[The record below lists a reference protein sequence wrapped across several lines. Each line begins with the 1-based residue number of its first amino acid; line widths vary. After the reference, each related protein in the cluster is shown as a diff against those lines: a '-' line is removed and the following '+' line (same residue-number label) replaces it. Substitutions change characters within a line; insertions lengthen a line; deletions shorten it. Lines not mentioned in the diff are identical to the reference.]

1 MADIPARETLRGWM
15 WQPVWDVS
23 VARALAGSYY
33 ISGGCANEQASPD
46 MTIQVDELVTKAG
59 TTSAGN
65 VTIDAAHGT
74 LARMDILYQTV
85 AGAFAIHKG
94 DNAAIDDP
102 LGTYD
107 PSTHANWQGL
117 ASPYPKAAL
126 PAGGIPLY
134 IVYVGPAVTAIYD
147 GDLMPV
153 AARGIIIGDTW
164 AWETMTD
171 AGTIHTLGHTPVTGS
186 LSAYRN
192 GVLIMEGSGSGY
204 TRSGADVTLTTAR
217 GSDVILFHYQ
227 Y

>member
-15 WQPVWDVS
+15 WQPVWDV
-23 VARALAGSYY
+23 ATQRWQAGTYY
-33 ISGGCANEQASPD
+33 SSGGCANEQAIPD
-46 MTIQVDELVTKAG
+46 MSIQVDALVG
-59 TTSAGN
+59 NGHTTSAGN
-65 VTIDAAHGT
+65 VTIDAHHDT
-74 LARMDILYQTV
+74 QARMDIFYQT
-85 AGAFAIHKG
+85 ALGAFAIHKG
-94 DNAAIDDP
+94 DNATIDDP

-117 ASPYPKAAL
+117 AAPYPKAPL
-126 PAGGIPLY
+126 PAWGIPLY
-134 IVYVGPAVTAIYD
+134 IVFVAPAVTAIYD
-147 GDLMPV
+147 EDLMPI

-164 AWETMTD
+164 TWETMTD
-171 AGTIHTLGHTPVTGS
+171 TDATHTLGHTPVAGS

-192 GVLIMEGSGSGY
+192 GQLIMEGSGSGY

>member
-15 WQPVWDVS
+15 WQPVWDVAG
-23 VARALAGSYY
+23 ARALAGSYY
-33 ISGGCANEQASPD
+33 ISGGCANEQAIPD
-46 MTIQVDELVTKAG
+46 MSIQVDELVTAID

-65 VTIDAAHGT
+65 VSIDAAHAT
-74 LARMDILYQTV
+74 LGRMDVLYQTA

-94 DNAAIDDP
+94 DDATIDDP
-102 LGTYD
+102 LGLYN
-107 PSTHANWQGL
+107 PSTHANWQML
-117 ASPYPKAAL
+117 ASPYPKAAI
-126 PAGGIPLY
+126 PDGVPLY
-134 IVYVGPAVTAIYD
+134 IVFVAPAVTAIYD
-147 GDLMPV
+147 EDLMPI

-164 AWETMTD
+164 TWETMTD
-171 AGTIHTLGHTPVTGS
+171 TDATHTLGHTPVANS

-217 GSDVILFHYQ
+217 GSDTILYHYQ

>member
-33 ISGGCANEQASPD
+33 ISGGRANEQASPN
-46 MTIQVDELVTKAG
+46 MSIQVDELVTKVG

-65 VTIDAAHGT
+65 VSVDVSHTT
-74 LARMDILYQTV
+74 LARMDILYQTSL
-85 AGAFAIHKG
+85 GAFAIHKG

-117 ASPYPKAAL
+117 AAPYPKAAL

-134 IVYVGPAVTAIYD
+134 IIYVGPAATAIYD
-147 GDLMPV
+147 EDLMPV
-153 AARGIIIGDTW
+153 AARGIVIGTTW
-164 AWETMTD
+164 VWETMSDT
-171 AGTIHTLGHTPVTGS
+171 GTTHTLGHTPVTGS

-217 GSDVILFHYQ
+217 GTDTILFHYQ

>member
-1 MADIPARETLRGWM
+1 MADIPANEPLRGWM
-15 WQPVWDVS
+15 WQPIWQ
-23 VARALAGSYY
+23 VAADRAKAGSYY
-33 ISGGCANEQASPD
+33 ISGGCANEQAPPD
-46 MTIQVDELVTKAG
+46 MTIQVDELVTKVG
-59 TTSAGN
+59 TTVAGN
-65 VTIDAAHGT
+65 VTIDAPHDT
-74 LARMDILYQTV
+74 QARMDILYQT
-85 AGAFAIHKG
+85 ALGAFAIHKG
-94 DNAAIDDP
+94 DNATIDDP

-117 ASPYPKAAL
+117 AAPYPKAAL

-147 GDLMPV
+147 KDLMPV
-153 AARGIIIGDTW
+153 AARGIVIGTAW
-164 AWETMTD
+164 VWETMSDTD
-171 AGTIHTLGHTPVTGS
+171 TTHTLGHSPVAGS

-204 TRSGADVTLTTAR
+204 TRSGTGVTLTTAR

>member
-15 WQPVWDVS
+15 WQPIWDL
-23 VARALAGSYY
+23 ARDRAQGGSYY

-46 MTIQVDELVTKAG
+46 MSIQVDELVTKID

-65 VTIDAAHGT
+65 VSIDAAHAT
-74 LARMDILYQTV
+74 LGRMDVLYQTA

-94 DNAAIDDP
+94 DDAAIEDP
-102 LGTYD
+102 LGFYN

-134 IVYVGPAVTAIYD
+134 IVFVAPAVTAILD
-147 GDLMPV
+147 EDLMPI
-153 AARGIIIGDTW
+153 AARGIVLGSTW
-164 AWETMTD
+164 AWETMS
-171 AGTIHTLGHTPVTGS
+171 GTGTAHTLGHSPVAGS

-192 GVLIMEGSGSGY
+192 GQLIMEGSGLGY
-204 TRSGADVTLTTAR
+204 TRSGADVTLTSAR
-217 GSDVILFHYQ
+217 GSDTILYHYQ

>member
-15 WQPVWDVS
+15 WQPIWDL
-23 VARALAGSYY
+23 ARDRAQGGSYY
-33 ISGGCANEQASPD
+33 ISGGCANEQAIPD
-46 MTIQVDELVTKAG
+46 MSIQVDELVTAID

-65 VTIDAAHGT
+65 VSIDAAHAT
-74 LARMDILYQTV
+74 LGRMDVLYQTA

-94 DNAAIDDP
+94 DDAAIDDP
-102 LGTYD
+102 LGLYN
-107 PSTHANWQGL
+107 PSTHANWQML
-117 ASPYPKAAL
+117 ASPYPKAAI
-126 PAGGIPLY
+126 PGGVPLY
-134 IVYVGPAVTAIYD
+134 IIFVAPAVTTILD
-147 GDLMPV
+147 EDLMPI
-153 AARGIIIGDTW
+153 AARGIIIGNTW
-164 AWETMTD
+164 TWETMTD
-171 AGTIHTLGHTPVTGS
+171 TDATHTLGHTPVASS

>member
-1 MADIPARETLRGWM
+1 MADIPANEPLRGWM
-15 WQPVWDVS
+15 WQPIWQ
-23 VARALAGSYY
+23 VAADRAKAGSYY

-46 MTIQVDELVTKAG
+46 MTIQVDELVTAID

-65 VTIDAAHGT
+65 VSIDAAHAT
-74 LARMDILYQTV
+74 LGRMDVLYQTA

-107 PSTHANWQGL
+107 PDTHANWQGL
-117 ASPYPKAAL
+117 AAPYPKAGL
-126 PAGGIPLY
+126 PTGGIPLY
-134 IVYVGPAVTAIYD
+134 IIYVGPAVTAIHD
-147 GDLMPV
+147 VDLMPV
-153 AARGIIIGDTW
+153 AARGIVLGSTW
-164 AWETMTD
+164 AWETMS
-171 AGTIHTLGHTPVTGS
+171 GTGTAHTLGYTPVASS

>member
-15 WQPVWDVS
+15 WQPIWDL
-23 VARALAGSYY
+23 ARDRAQGGSYY
-33 ISGGCANEQASPD
+33 ISGGCANEPASPD
-46 MTIQVDELVTKAG
+46 MSIQADELVTAID

-65 VTIDAAHGT
+65 VSIDAAHAT
-74 LARMDILYQTV
+74 LGRMDVLYQTA

-94 DNAAIDDP
+94 DDAAIDDP
-102 LGTYD
+102 LGLYN
-107 PSTHANWQGL
+107 PSTHANWQTL
-117 ASPYPKAAL
+117 ASPYPKASL
-126 PAGGIPLY
+126 PAGVPLY
-134 IVYVGPAVTAIYD
+134 IVFVAPAVTAIYD
-147 GDLMPV
+147 EDLMPI

-164 AWETMTD
+164 TWETMTD
-171 AGTIHTLGHTPVTGS
+171 TDATHTLGHTPVANS

-217 GSDVILFHYQ
+217 GSDVVLFHYQ